1 MGLNSLARL
10 GYLARA
16 TVYFLIGGFAILAG
30 IGSPEGAQTDSK
42 GVLRRLME
50 QPFGHFLLFLLA
62 IGLFS
67 YAIWRFSQSFFD
79 AAKIGTSRKAI
90 FKRIGYAF
98 GGMTHTLLGIF
109 AIKLIFAIQPESSD
123 SKAKKVHWLLTQ
135 PFGQMLTGAVALSI
149 IGFGISQLL
158 IGWNNKFLE
167 HLNLPGKF
175 RKWLCP
181 ICKFGFIARGFI
193 FVLVGSFFLRAA
205 IYFNSH
211 EAGGFEK
218 AWRVLRQQPFGEPLI
233 FVVAIGL
240 ITFAVFGI
248 AEAKYQNQIP
258 T

>member
-123 SKAKKVHWLLTQ
+123 SKAKNALAVDSTFWANVNRRRRFIDYWL
-135 PFGQMLTGAVALSI
+135 
-149 IGFGISQLL
+149 
-158 IGWNNKFLE
+158 WNFATFNWLE
-167 HLNLPGKF
+167 
-175 RKWLCP
+175 
-181 ICKFGFIARGFI
+181 
-193 FVLVGSFFLRAA
+193 
-205 IYFNSH
+205 
-211 EAGGFEK
+211 
-218 AWRVLRQQPFGEPLI
+218 Q
-233 FVVAIGL
+233 
-240 ITFAVFGI
+240 
-248 AEAKYQNQIP
+248 
-258 T
+258 